1 MSVELLKKAYEY
13 YGSQR
18 KVGEML
24 GKSATTVN
32 LLLKGKYPN
41 PEPILRKVKESFIH
55 LQEEKYECPVLGTI
69 HSDVCRRYKT
79 WAKIGVIKKDRL
91 YLQVKE
97 QCLECNYAKEQK

>member
-1 MSVELLKKAYEY
+1 MSIELLRKACEH

-41 PEPILRKVKESFIH
+41 PEYLCEQAKITFAHLTDIKIECPIL
-55 LQEEKYECPVLGTI
+55 GMI
-69 HSDVCRRYKT
+69 HSEVCSRYKKMARDGIVKT
-79 WAKIGVIKKDRL
+79 DRL
-91 YLQVKE
+91 YMQVRIYCGKCILNRGE
-97 QCLECNYAKEQK
+97 